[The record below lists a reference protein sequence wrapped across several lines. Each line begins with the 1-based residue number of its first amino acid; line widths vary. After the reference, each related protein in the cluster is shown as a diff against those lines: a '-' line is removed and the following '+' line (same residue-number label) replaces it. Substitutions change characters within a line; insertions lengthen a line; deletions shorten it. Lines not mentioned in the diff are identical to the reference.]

1 LSFEVGEAMLVKI
14 GRGVGSI
21 LIQMWSRG
29 FFVSHLLVPL
39 ALLSFYFV
47 VSSLLLPEGVN
58 KVFVTRSAKYAVP
71 IVVLLGAAY
80 IATRRKTGLSR
91 QPSSVPGAGLAP
103 GDLILLLLPLT
114 PVVQYLL
121 HNNDILSRLEFAL
134 LFCFFALLATL
145 PIIAVPV
152 LLRRTGSMRP
162 AMYMGLAFAFTL
174 TNMASLSK
182 QFAWHE
188 LGSLKIQLPV
198 LAGVWLISWLLFQFK
213 SRDLMHIA
221 IAVYFAGNS
230 MVQLYAREGAPPAS
244 AEDQGDNKL
253 VTLIGAREPVLTPS
267 IYLLVYDSYVVNE
280 TMSAYGFDNR
290 VQEQYLEDL
299 GFKIYPRTYSQGALS
314 IASMSRVLNCS
325 VSFYGNPRRAVSG
338 DGVVQNLLGEL
349 GYETYGVFPTDY
361 FFRGIVPSYD
371 YSFPGFS
378 SSASLLVE
386 AILEGEF
393 RFDIEFDK
401 VADADFLREKEVV
414 FADAAEG
421 PRFIYTHSRKP
432 GHSQGSGVCLPN
444 QVELYGDAL
453 VRANL
458 EMRRDLATI
467 LEADPEAIV
476 IVAGDHGPN
485 LTKNCMGTDEAYDL
499 SEISRLDIQDRLGT
513 FLAIKWPSEDFEEYD
528 DITVLQDLFPVIF
541 AYIFADPGI
550 LASRVEPEILDTRA
564 ISGANVVDGVIVG
577 GIHTGQPLFSG
588 GLEP

>member
-1 LSFEVGEAMLVKI
+1 
-14 GRGVGSI
+14 
-21 LIQMWSRG
+21 MWTKG
-29 FFVSHLLVPL
+29 FFVSHLLIPL
-39 ALLSFYFV
+39 ALLSFYFA

-71 IVVLLGAAY
+71 IAVLLGAAY

-91 QPSSVPGAGLAP
+91 QPSGVPGAGLAP

-121 HNNDILSRLEFAL
+121 NNNDILSRLESTF
-134 LFCFFALLATL
+134 LFCFFALLASL
-145 PIIAVPV
+145 PVVAIPV
-152 LLRRTGSMRP
+152 LLRDTGSMRP
-162 AMYMGLAFAFTL
+162 AMYAGLAFAFTL
-174 TNMASLSK
+174 ANMASLSK

-198 LAGVWLISWLLFQFK
+198 LAGVWLISWLLFQLK
-213 SRDLMHIA
+213 SRDLLHVA
-221 IAVYFAGNS
+221 IAVYFAANS
-230 MVQLYAREGAPPAS
+230 VVQLYAREGAPSSS
-244 AEDQGDNKL
+244 AVDQGDNKL
-253 VTLIGAREPVLTPS
+253 LAMVGAREPVLTPN

-299 GFKIYPRTYSQGALS
+299 GFKIYPHTYSLGALS

-338 DGVVQNLLGEL
+338 DGVVQNFLGEL
-349 GYETYGVFPTDY
+349 GYRTYGVFPTDY

-378 SSASLLVE
+378 SSVSLLVE

-401 VADADFLREKEVV
+401 VAEEDFLREKEVV
-414 FADAAEG
+414 FAEAAEG

-458 EMRRDLATI
+458 EMRHDVATI
-467 LEADPEAIV
+467 METDPEAIV

-485 LTKNCMGTDEAYDL
+485 LTKNCMGTDDAYDL

-513 FLAIKWPSEDFEEYD
+513 FLAIKWPSEDFEDYD
-528 DITVLQDLFPVIF
+528 DITVLQDLFPAIF
-541 AYIFADPGI
+541 AYMFADPGL
-550 LASRVEPEILDTRA
+550 LASRVESAILDTKA

-577 GIHTGQPLFSG
+577 GIHTGQALFTR